1 MEIILIVIIVVILLT
16 ITSFRTNDR
25 IKEKATYAYTAKEH
39 LMTVSEEAFFR
50 LLSEVVSEKYLVL
63 PQVHLSALL
72 EHKIPK
78 QNWKYA
84 FRHINGKSVDYVLC
98 DKITLKP
105 VYVIELDDYTHK
117 YKNRVERDTE
127 VERIFAG
134 ANIPL
139 VRFSDYKN
147 LSPEDI
153 IAKLSNAYIAK
164 TS

>member
-1 MEIILIVIIVVILLT
+1 MILVAAT
-16 ITSFRTNDR
+16 GFRASDR
-25 IKEKATYAYTAKEH
+25 IKEKAVYTYSAKEH
-39 LMTVSEEAFFR
+39 LMTASEEAFFR
-50 LLSEVVSEKYLVL
+50 LLSDSVSERYLVF

-98 DKITLKP
+98 DKMTLKP
-105 VYVIELDDYTHK
+105 VYAIELDDYTHK
-117 YKNRVERDTE
+117 HKDRVERDIE

-134 ANIPL
+134 AKIPL
-139 VRFSDYKN
+139 VRFSDYKS
-147 LSPEDI
+147 LSHEDI
-153 IAKLSNAYIAK
+153 ITKLSDAYAAK